1 LRNEIAAC
9 MTKFLIIRF
18 SSIGDIVLTTPV
30 VRCLKTQVENSEIH
44 YLTKARY
51 ASILE
56 ANPYIDKI
64 HTLNDNISQLLKELS
79 AESFDYI
86 IDLHRNLRTL
96 RVKFALRRYSFSF
109 NKINYKKWLLVNF
122 KINRLPSAH
131 IVDRYFETT
140 KTFSILNDNKG
151 LDFFI
156 RKSDEISIPEILP
169 EISTPY
175 LIIVVGGG
183 HFTKQIPVNKIVEII
198 EGLNYP
204 VVLIGGMEDSQKAR
218 EIQKLCAKKIVDLSG
233 KLNINQSA
241 SLIRQST
248 FILTPD
254 TGMMH
259 IAAAYKK
266 TIFSVWGNTIP
277 EFGMSPY
284 MPGDGSDI
292 FEVSDLKCRPCSK
305 IGFKKCPQQHFDCMN
320 KQNYSALTIK
330 LNKTISRYGGNF

>member
-1 LRNEIAAC
+1 

-64 HTLNDNISQLLKELS
+64 HTLNDNFSQLLKELT
-79 AESFDYI
+79 AENFDYI

-96 RVKFALRRYSFSF
+96 RVKWALRRYAFSF

-122 KINRLPSAH
+122 KINRLPTLH
-131 IVDRYFETT
+131 IVDRYFETI
-140 KTFSILNDNKG
+140 KTFSIVNDNEG

-156 RKSDEISIPEILP
+156 RKSDEISIPELLP
-169 EISTPY
+169 EISIPY

-183 HFTKQIPVNKIVEII
+183 HFTKQIPAGKIVEII

-204 VVLIGGMEDSQKAR
+204 VILIGGKEDEQKAS

-241 SLIRQST
+241 SLIRQSA

-284 MPGDGSDI
+284 KAGNGSEI
-292 FEVSDLKCRPCSK
+292 FEVTDLKCRPCSK
-305 IGFKKCPQQHFDCMN
+305 IGFKKCPQGHFDCMN
-320 KQNYSALTIK
+320 KQNYSAITIK